1 MVYENACRGALGF
14 NGSWYCTF
22 NMDYRIL
29 SQLMEGKKMKLETIE
44 ITVNVDTDKF
54 DLQSVADYF
63 QKVLDTLE
71 EVGTIET
78 WGIIA

>member
-1 MVYENACRGALGF
+1 MNLKDSLRCT
-14 NGSWYCTF
+14 GSC
-22 NMDYRIL
+22 
-29 SQLMEGKKMKLETIE
+29 GVKKKVKLETIE

-63 QKVLDTLE
+63 QMVLDTLE

>member
-1 MVYENACRGALGF
+1 
-14 NGSWYCTF
+14 
-22 NMDYRIL
+22 
-29 SQLMEGKKMKLETIE
+29 MKLETIE

-63 QKVLDTLE
+63 QMVLDTLE
-71 EVGTIET
+71 ECGTIET

>member
-1 MVYENACRGALGF
+1 
-14 NGSWYCTF
+14 
-22 NMDYRIL
+22 
-29 SQLMEGKKMKLETIE
+29 MKLETIE

-54 DLQSVADYF
+54 DLQTVADYF

>member
-1 MVYENACRGALGF
+1 M
-14 NGSWYCTF
+14 
-22 NMDYRIL
+22 
-29 SQLMEGKKMKLETIE
+29 KKMKLETIE

-54 DLQSVADYF
+54 DLQSVANYF
-63 QKVLDTLE
+63 QNILDTLE